1 MIVHYYIQKLISYF
15 NLCWDKYV
23 YALYH
28 RSDSPKGMII
38 NRYFNI
44 LGINIYAHI

>member
-15 NLCWDKYV
+15 NLFCHEYV

-38 NRYFNI
+38 D
-44 LGINIYAHI
+44 LLIY